1 MYQVLK
7 NVDLKHLSCFLSA
20 VESSSFS
27 HAALIQDLSQPSLST
42 RIRQLEQA
50 VGATLFHRHGRGVE
64 PTPAA
69 RTLYE
74 RINPL
79 VAQLQTALVEA
90 SAIDSMYQG
99 EVVVGIV
106 PTVAG
111 RLSVKLAAGARKKMK
126 VRVVESFSG
135 HLQEWLLQGDID
147 IAVCT
152 AMPRRRG
159 ITQTLIRA
167 EPLQLVGPADS
178 GPTRDEVRFRSLQEV
193 PLILGSP
200 QHAIR
205 QILDQTARRLGVT
218 LRVQHEVDNLEA
230 QLRFVRQGLGYAI
243 LSEGALTGTPQSNEL
258 RMCRIIEPQI
268 QRHLVV
274 ATYPKN
280 EAAKPAVKSVAAQIA
295 RLLRT
300 GNRNRC

>member
-1 MYQVLK
+1 MLK

-42 RIRQLEQA
+42 RIKQLEEA
-50 VGATLFHRHGRGVE
+50 VGATLFHRHGRGTQ

-69 RTLYE
+69 RALYE
-74 RINPL
+74 RIHPL
-79 VAQLQTALVEA
+79 VAQLQAALVEA

-135 HLQEWLLQGDID
+135 HLQEWLLRGDID

-159 ITQTLIRA
+159 MTQTLIRA
-167 EPLQLVGPADS
+167 EPLQLVGPPAAAPS
-178 GPTRDEVRFRSLQEV
+178 ATKSASSR
-193 PLILGSP
+193 
-200 QHAIR
+200 
-205 QILDQTARRLGVT
+205 
-218 LRVQHEVDNLEA
+218 
-230 QLRFVRQGLGYAI
+230 
-243 LSEGALTGTPQSNEL
+243 
-258 RMCRIIEPQI
+258 CRACP
-268 QRHLVV
+268 
-274 ATYPKN
+274 
-280 EAAKPAVKSVAAQIA
+280 
-295 RLLRT
+295 
-300 GNRNRC
+300 